1 VKNNNISMSMHKFT
15 TFFSNKVDEFFQID
29 FTAKLIIILEK
40 LFIFGKKKFEPKI
53 SEKRH
58 SGI

>member
-1 VKNNNISMSMHKFT
+1 MSMHKFT